1 MGAEPVAAPD
11 ALGRVLATDIAA
23 PTDLPPFTRSA
34 VDGWA
39 VRAADT
45 TGAAADAPV
54 RLRVIGEVRMG
65 ESAALAVSPGCAV
78 RIPTGGTMPEGAD
91 AVAMQEH
98 VAVDAGSVIVRRSY
112 RTGDNIVPRGLDMRA
127 GEVVLARG
135 RRLRPA
141 DLGVL
146 AGLGATHVQVAVAP
160 RVAIL
165 ATGDEVVLPG
175 ATAGPGQVRDMNSAS
190 LAGAVREAGGVPA
203 QRGIVPDDLTAVT
216 TSLRDALRG
225 HEMVLVSGG
234 SSVGERDVV
243 VDAIGALDP
252 PGVIVHGIAVRP
264 GKPTI
269 LAAAGPVP
277 VIGLPGNPVSA
288 LVIFHLFAR
297 PVLDALLGLDASTQ
311 PWRRVRARLAGT
323 LPGAGEREDHRRVR
337 LEARSDGWWAVPL
350 PAGSQVLTSLVRAD
364 GIVVVPPRGALGE
377 GEEVE
382 VRLLG

>member
-1 MGAEPVAAPD
+1 VAVED
-11 ALGRVLATDIAA
+11 AFGRVLAGDVTAT
-23 PTDLPPFTRSA
+23 TDLPPFARSA

-45 TGAAADAPV
+45 ITAAADAPV
-54 RLRVIGEVRMG
+54 RLRAAGEVRMG
-65 ESAALAVSPGCAV
+65 EAAALAVPPGSAV
-78 RIPTGGTMPEGAD
+78 RIPTGGMMPEGAD
-91 AVAMQEH
+91 AVVMQEH
-98 VAVDAGSVIVRRSY
+98 VAVDAGSISLRRSC
-112 RTGDNIVPRGLDMRA
+112 RVGDNVVPRGADVRA
-127 GEVVLARG
+127 GEVVLSRG
-135 RRLRPA
+135 RRLRPP

-146 AGLGATHVQVAVAP
+146 AGMGLTHTQVAVAP

-165 ATGDEVVLPG
+165 ATGNEVVPAG
-175 ATAGPGQVRDMNSAS
+175 TVVGPGQVRDMNSAS

-203 QRGIVPDDLTAVT
+203 LLGIVPDDLAALMAE
-216 TSLRDALRG
+216 LRHTVQE

-243 VDAIGALDP
+243 ADAIRTLDP

-269 LAAAGPVP
+269 LAAAGHVP

-297 PVLDALLGLDASTQ
+297 PVLQAMLDLDPSTQ
-311 PWRRVRARLAGT
+311 PWRRVRARLAGP
-323 LPGAGEREDHRRVR
+323 LPGAGEREDYRRVR
-337 LEARSDGWWAVPL
+337 LEARSDGWWAVAL
-350 PAGSQVLTSLVRAD
+350 QAGSQVLTSLVRAD
-364 GIVVVPPRGALGE
+364 GIVVVPPHSVFAE

-382 VRLLG
+382 VQLL